1 VDPKHAAIYIDG
13 ALAGVVDDFDGLTNH
28 LRLPAGSHTYELRAE
43 GYRTHTG
50 TLSVVAGQTRTER
63 VSLGRLAAGPQ

>member
-1 VDPKHAAIYIDG
+1 
-13 ALAGVVDDFDGLTNH
+13 VDDFDGLTNH